1 MNGRTLRIA
10 PGNAAFTRYWVAETL
25 LALGQEIF
33 LVAVGWQIYAL
44 TDSALSLGFIGLAQF
59 LPLFLLALPA
69 GHVADNFDRRQI
81 SLLCQ
86 LTKFAAVAWIAVG
99 SYQGAVSVATF
110 YACTVAFGVAH
121 AFQQPALRALI
132 PTLVTR
138 SELPQCIAWTFG
150 AKKAAIIA
158 GPALGGLIYLISP
171 VAAYGAAAVCFLG
184 AGFLLARMKLTQA
197 SMPTREPMTLK
208 SLFGGISFI
217 SKRPV
222 IFGAMSLDL
231 FAVLFGGAVALLP
244 IYARDILNVG
254 PGGLGLLRAAPAV
267 GALLVSLV
275 LVRVR
280 IDRHIGH
287 TLFASIA
294 VFGVATIVFGL
305 SHSFALSIAA
315 LIVLGG
321 SDMVSMVIRQSL
333 IQLQTPAGMQGRV
346 GSVASIFTGTSNQLG
361 QFESGLVAAWLGTV
375 ASVVIGGAGTLLV
388 VGLWI
393 YWFPALWKVDRMA
406 VQDEEPPELRVSQKG

>member
-1 MNGRTLRIA
+1 LNGRTLRIA

-44 TDSALSLGFIGLAQF
+44 TDSAMSLGFIGLAQF

-138 SELPQCIAWTFG
+138 NELPQCIAWTFG

-208 SLFGGISFI
+208 SLFGGIAFI

-231 FAVLFGGAVALLP
+231 FAVLFGGATALLP

-254 PGGLGLLRAAPAV
+254 PGGLGSAARCARRRRVVGLTRAGTRQNRPAYRPHTV
-267 GALLVSLV
+267 RFDRGVRRCDYRVRPVALVRAVDRRTHRARRLGHGEHGDPSVAHTVADARRNARPRRLGRVDIYRHLEPARTVRVRPCSRMARHRCVRRHRRRGHAARRGIVDLLVS
-275 LVRVR
+275 
-280 IDRHIGH
+280 
-287 TLFASIA
+287 
-294 VFGVATIVFGL
+294 GVVEG
-305 SHSFALSIAA
+305 
-315 LIVLGG
+315 
-321 SDMVSMVIRQSL
+321 
-333 IQLQTPAGMQGRV
+333 
-346 GSVASIFTGTSNQLG
+346 
-361 QFESGLVAAWLGTV
+361 
-375 ASVVIGGAGTLLV
+375 
-388 VGLWI
+388 
-393 YWFPALWKVDRMA
+393 
-406 VQDEEPPELRVSQKG
+406 